1 MLQYDTVE
9 FEIDRAYSVQWGD
22 EICLHNFRKL
32 HEGDYLENVGM
43 DIRIILKW
51 ILRK

>member
-1 MLQYDTVE
+1 MLQYDIVE
-9 FEIDRAYSVQWGD
+9 FEMDRAYSVQGGD

-32 HEGDYLENVGM
+32 HERNYLESVGM

-51 ILRK
+51 IQRK